1 MKEHTHTKE
10 TKTGQ
15 RKQITREKPG
25 EQNKPKMKS
34 TD

>member
-10 TKTGQ
+10 TKTDK
-15 RKQITREKPG
+15 RKQIIREQPG
-25 EQNKPKMKS
+25 EQKKLKMKS